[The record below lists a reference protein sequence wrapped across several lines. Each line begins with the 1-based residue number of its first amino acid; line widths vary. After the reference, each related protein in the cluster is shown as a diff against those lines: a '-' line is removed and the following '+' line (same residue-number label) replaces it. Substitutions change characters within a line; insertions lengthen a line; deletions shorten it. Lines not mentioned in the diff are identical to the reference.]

1 MFFIILGIIIGLI
14 MFYVRRNMK
23 TKVEDPNC
31 GVEKQDV
38 KNNFLYTRVFTFVAI
53 VLIILGIV
61 LEALKIM

>member
-1 MFFIILGIIIGLI
+1 MFFIVLGIIIGLI

-38 KNNFLYTRVFTFVAI
+38 KNNFLYTKVFTFVAI

-61 LEALKIM
+61 LEALKVM

>member
-14 MFYVRRNMK
+14 MFYVKRNMK

-61 LEALKIM
+61 LEALKVM

>member
-1 MFFIILGIIIGLI
+1 MFFIVLGIIIGLI

-61 LEALKIM
+61 LEALKVM

>member
-14 MFYVRRNMK
+14 MFYVKRNMK

-38 KNNFLYTRVFTFVAI
+38 KNNFLYTKVFTFVAI

-61 LEALKIM
+61 LEALKVM

>member
-61 LEALKIM
+61 LEALKVM